1 VAERWQ
7 KIWLNACLPLAA
19 VAAVVGAWWSF
30 SAIVWI
36 IVGVLLSIIIT
47 SIEASLGNSRETGH
61 LVQFGG
67 YPTDNRFAS
76 VVAVGIQHDFWR
88 LT

>member
-1 VAERWQ
+1 MAERWQ

-19 VAAVVGAWWSF
+19 VAAVVGTWWSF
-30 SAIVWI
+30 SAIVRI

-61 LVQFGG
+61 LVELGG
-67 YPTDNRFAS
+67 YPADYRFAS
-76 VVAVGIQHDFWR
+76 VIAVGV
-88 LT
+88 